1 MRLQH
6 LNFGSYSDRN
16 LGTSRARRAIPV
28 DEQTARSKNGP
39 EPSSR
44 VEFQMVRELTRFMAV
59 VC

>member
-1 MRLQH
+1 VRLQN
-6 LNFGSYSDRN
+6 LNFGSYLDRN
-16 LGTSRARRAIPV
+16 FGTSRARGAISV

-44 VEFQMVRELTRFMAV
+44 LEFQMVRELTRFMAV